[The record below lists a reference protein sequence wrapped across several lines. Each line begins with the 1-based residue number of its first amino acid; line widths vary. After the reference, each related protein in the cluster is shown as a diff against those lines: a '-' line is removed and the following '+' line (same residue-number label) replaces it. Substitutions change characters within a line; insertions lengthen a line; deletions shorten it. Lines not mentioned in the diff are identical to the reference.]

1 MNITNTI
8 DCIINLYNTYGNEK
22 YFGECVSKKEHM
34 IQAAVSAQQ
43 HNETNE
49 VILACLL
56 HDIGHLLGK
65 DDMNGLGVCDHGK
78 VGRLYLEQINM
89 DKKVCKLVENHV
101 NAKKYLVSTDTTYY
115 NKLSEASKQ
124 TLEYQ
129 GGKMTPEEITIFQND
144 PDFISMIAVRFHDDN
159 GKEINVT
166 NLPSIEDFI
175 PLIKKYL
182 L

>member
-1 MNITNTI
+1 
-8 DCIINLYNTYGNEK
+8 
-22 YFGECVSKKEHM
+22 
-34 IQAAVSAQQ
+34 
-43 HNETNE
+43 
-49 VILACLL
+49 
-56 HDIGHLLGK
+56 
-65 DDMNGLGVCDHGK
+65 MNGLGVCDHGK
-78 VGRLYLEQINM
+78 VGRHLEQINM

-115 NKLSEASKQ
+115 NKLSEASKK

-175 PLIKKYL
+175 PLLKVLTLNVEKIYFINYNGLEYIKLSSSIYPHYFGIFYDL
-182 L
+182 FYD